1 MKSNTRRIG
10 GRGLRN
16 TRRGGGWG
24 VSGNV
29 PDIKETHT
37 WNEFTAI
44 VDELTKYGYDDFL
57 EQHKKLYDEKAALD
71 VLKNKKKA
79 NKQELKRSQ
88 ILNDVIN
95 FNLML
100 MSNACN
106 FICPPK
112 DSPVEV
118 QKHWR
123 QRGNERV

>member
-1 MKSNTRRIG
+1 MKSNTRRSG
-10 GRGLRN
+10 GRGPRK
-16 TRRGGGWG
+16 TRRGGGP
-24 VSGNV
+24 GNV
-29 PDIKETHT
+29 PDMKETHT

-79 NKQELKRSQ
+79 NKQELKRCQ

-100 MSNACN
+100 LRNACN
-106 FICPPK
+106 FTCPPK
-112 DSPVEV
+112 EAPVEIH
-118 QKHWR
+118 KRWR
-123 QRGNERV
+123 QRGNEPF